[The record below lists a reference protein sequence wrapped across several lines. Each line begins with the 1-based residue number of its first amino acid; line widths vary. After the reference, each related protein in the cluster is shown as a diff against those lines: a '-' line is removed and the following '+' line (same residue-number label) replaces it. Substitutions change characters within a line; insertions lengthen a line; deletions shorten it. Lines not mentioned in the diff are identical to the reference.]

1 MKKALLVVALVS
13 TASYATYKWTRTAP
27 EPTTVDKITALD
39 RIWVDHLPK
48 TESDTFHIF
57 AAITEEP
64 MGIFQATSQ
73 WKGNFELFVYEA
85 HGDTIRATYPQ
96 DRSKEELKVNAHT
109 CNDQRDMDYCLEIKG
124 ASRGVKK
131 YYSRKGW
138 EIEGAN
144 SADELAAR
152 GKTLV
157 LQQLPAAE

>member
-13 TASYATYKWTRTAP
+13 TASYATYKWTRSAP
-27 EPTTVDKITALD
+27 EPTTVDKIAALD

-85 HGDTIRATYPQ
+85 NGDTIRAVYPQ
-96 DRSKEELKVNAHT
+96 DKSREELKVNARS
-109 CNDQRDMDYCLEIKG
+109 CSEVRDMDYCLEIKG
-124 ASRGVKK
+124 ASRGPKK

-138 EIEGAN
+138 EIEGAS
-144 SADELAAR
+144 SAEELAAR
-152 GKTLV
+152 GKALV
-157 LQQLPAAE
+157 VKSLPAAE